1 MKTLVLDAF
10 SGISGDMFL
19 GALFD
24 LGLSKTALE
33 EQLAKLKVTGY
44 QLLVDRTSHSS
55 IYGTNFDVILADHQ
69 VKDNGITEHGH
80 HHGRSFATIKQLI
93 EASELSDS
101 IKQRAV
107 KLFQEI
113 AVAEAHVHHQKVS
126 EVHFHEV
133 GAIDSIVDLV
143 GAAIA
148 LDLMKIDRIVVNNL
162 ADGTGTI
169 KIAHGIVP
177 VPVPAV
183 MQLRVGTKIPIHLRS
198 EVTTELITPTG
209 MALVKCL
216 ASEFDTT
223 PSGILERTG
232 YGFGNREI
240 GSLNALRASIYNTLL
255 SNQTVEQ
262 EQDQVMLIETNL
274 DDVTGEQLA
283 DGIAGLIERGAKDAW
298 SEPIMMKKGRPAYK
312 LCLLADPAQR
322 QILVKYLFAKTPA
335 IGVRY
340 QLLKRE
346 IMQRKVKLI
355 KTSYGKLHVKQLT
368 YGEVTKLSLEH
379 QELAKLATLNQRP
392 LVDLRTE
399 ILAELRQVKQKKGI

>member
-33 EQLAKLKVTGY
+33 DQLAKLKVTGY

-355 KTSYGKLHVKQLT
+355 KTSYGKLHVKQLM

-399 ILAELRQVKQKKGI
+399 ILAELRQIKQKKGI

>member
-255 SNQTVEQ
+255 SNQSVEQ

-399 ILAELRQVKQKKGI
+399 ILAELRQIKQKKGI

>member
-255 SNQTVEQ
+255 SNQSVEQ

-399 ILAELRQVKQKKGI
+399 ILAELQQIKQKKGI

>member
-355 KTSYGKLHVKQLT
+355 KTSYGKLHVKQLM

-399 ILAELRQVKQKKGI
+399 ILAELRQIKQKKGI

>member
-33 EQLAKLKVTGY
+33 DQLAKLKVTGY
-44 QLLVDRTSHSS
+44 QLLIDRTSHSS

-255 SNQTVEQ
+255 SNQSVEQ

-355 KTSYGKLHVKQLT
+355 KTSYGKLHVKQLM
-368 YGEVTKLSLEH
+368 YGEITKLSLEH

-399 ILAELRQVKQKKGI
+399 ILAELRQIKQKKGI

>member
-255 SNQTVEQ
+255 SNQSVEQ

-355 KTSYGKLHVKQLT
+355 KTSYGKLHVKQLM

-399 ILAELRQVKQKKGI
+399 ILAELRQIKQKKGI

>member
-255 SNQTVEQ
+255 SNQSVEQ

-322 QILVKYLFAKTPA
+322 KILVKYLFAKTPA

-399 ILAELRQVKQKKGI
+399 ILAELRQIKQKKGI